1 MARVFLISSHYM
13 GVLYVDELLRAGD
26 EIVGAAAL
34 PGDGGWIVPPEYDFR
49 AKCFREYIP
58 VYEPEPKLLNS
69 PEFVRVMRRLEPDY
83 VISGYYPRIFKDE
96 ILSLP
101 RYGCINIHPTGLPRF
116 RGLSP
121 YFTHVLFG
129 DTHNRITMHW
139 LNPGIDTGDIIAQAA
154 TEILPEDTGFTSGH
168 KNTEAAGRMFREYWP
183 LVKEGR
189 APRQVQ
195 DESIASVFNFNW
207 KIAEIDWKK
216 SNVEIWNLVRTLTRP
231 FDGAWTLIA
240 GRKLHVF
247 KVRPV
252 PEGEEMP
259 VSGAMPGEVLA
270 VTGKGFWVQ
279 CGQGQVEIVDS
290 TLDDAPGKPVAE
302 VLPAPGAHLRILL
315 G

>member
-34 PGDGGWIVPPEYDFR
+34 PGDGGWHVPPEYDFR
-49 AKCFREYIP
+49 AKLFSAYIP
-58 VYEPEPKLLNS
+58 VYEPDPRLLNS
-69 PEFVRVMRRLEPDY
+69 PEFVSVMRRLEPDY

-96 ILSLP
+96 ILALP
-101 RYGCINIHPTGLPRF
+101 RFGCINIHPTGLPRF

-207 KIAEIDWKK
+207 KMAEIDWKK
-216 SNVEIWNLVRTLTRP
+216 TNVEVWNLVRTLTHP
-231 FDGAWTLIA
+231 FSGAWTMI
-240 GRKLHVF
+240 GGHKLHVW

-252 PEGEEMP
+252 PRDEAIQP
-259 VSGAMPGEVLA
+259 AGALPGAVLA
-270 VTGKGFWVQ
+270 VTGKGLWVQ
-279 CGQGQVEIVDS
+279 CGQGQVQILES
-290 TLDDAPGKPVAE
+290 ALDDVPAKTAAE
-302 VLPAPGAHLRILL
+302 VLPTPSANLPVLL